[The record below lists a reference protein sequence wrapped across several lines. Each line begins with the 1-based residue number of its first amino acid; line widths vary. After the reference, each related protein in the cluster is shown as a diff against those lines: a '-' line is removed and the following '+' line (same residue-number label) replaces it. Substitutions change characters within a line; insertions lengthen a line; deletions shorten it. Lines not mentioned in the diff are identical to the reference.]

1 MLHSTVPFGN
11 GVSDNVS
18 SIENFADR
26 PSDFDDPSVAR
37 VRGSPLDRRPAGFC
51 RTPAFQLGV
60 LLRGEPRHYAVY
72 FVSKAVAPS
81 QPAGGEASQWCL
93 LNPKL
98 LLCYFFFFF
107 LAAAFFSTPLC
118 LARSARCARS

>member
-1 MLHSTVPFGN
+1 MTR
-11 GVSDNVS
+11 VSRAS
-18 SIENFADR
+18 EDR
-26 PSDFDDPSVAR
+26 
-37 VRGSPLDRRPAGFC
+37 LDRRPAGFC

-60 LLRGEPRHYAVY
+60 LLRGEPWHYAVY

-93 LNPKL
+93 LKPKL